1 MLVIVVIDEPPLF
14 DRTEPWLEQGN
25 VGKRGA
31 VERIDEG
38 LGIGLARKIVEEGA
52 GNRELAFEV
61 GGQLGE
67 IPNGLSAPSFWPSA
81 NAVVTPRPPSVVALA
96 KICVGETKKPSA

>member
-67 IPNGLSAPSFWPSA
+67 IPERALGAELLALGERGRD
-81 NAVVTPRPPSVVALA
+81 PRPPSVVALA